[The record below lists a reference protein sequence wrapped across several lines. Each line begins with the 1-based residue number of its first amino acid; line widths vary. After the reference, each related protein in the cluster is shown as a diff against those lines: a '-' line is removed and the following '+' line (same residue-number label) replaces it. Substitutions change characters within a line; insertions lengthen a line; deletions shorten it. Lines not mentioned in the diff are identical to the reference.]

1 MWVEGRWV
9 KFYVEEMQKIPSV
22 ARIFFP
28 RERNSKV
35 YLSFL
40 LRPQQQ
46 TEVWVHHGSFW
57 EIHAFASFLRWGV
70 TYRNVNVSSRKDTLH
85 RLHWVGRWLSHSHT
99 DGAPLTCSVSIYSSP
114 FPRPHAIRAEL
125 HTVDG
130 PEQLNIRPGSHLYS
144 LRAPSPWLLC
154 GFSCSHVTWLW
165 KVPAQQATLCA
176 GFLALGLLSSILP
189 VCPVTNHRNQ

>member
-9 KFYVEEMQKIPSV
+9 KFYVEEMQKTPSV

-28 RERNSKV
+28 RERNSEV

-57 EIHAFASFLRWGV
+57 KIHAFASFQRWGV
-70 TYRNVNVSSRKDTLH
+70 TYRNVNVSSRKDSLH
-85 RLHWVGRWLSHSHT
+85 RLHWVGRWLSHSHA
-99 DGAPLTCSVSIYSSP
+99 DGAPLTCSFSIYSSP

-130 PEQLNIRPGSHLYS
+130 PEQLNIQARVSSVFLAGSITLAT
-144 LRAPSPWLLC
+144 LWLLLLPC
-154 GFSCSHVTWLW
+154 YLAVEGSCTASY
-165 KVPAQQATLCA
+165 
-176 GFLALGLLSSILP
+176 P
-189 VCPVTNHRNQ
+189 VCRFFCSGPAELYTACVSCDQS

>member
-1 MWVEGRWV
+1 MWVEGRCM

-40 LRPQQQ
+40 LKPQQQ
-46 TEVWVHHGSFW
+46 NEMWFHHGLFW
-57 EIHAFASFLRWGV
+57 EIHAFASFQRWGV
-70 TYRNVNVSSRKDTLH
+70 TYSNVNVSSWKDTLH

-99 DGAPLTCSVSIYSSP
+99 DGAPLTCSFSIYSSP

-130 PEQLNIRPGSHLYS
+130 PEQLNIQSRLSSVFLAGSITLAT
-144 LRAPSPWLLC
+144 LWLLLLPC
-154 GFSCSHVTWLW
+154 YLDVKGSCTASYPVCRFSCSGTAELYIACVSCD
-165 KVPAQQATLCA
+165 Q
-176 GFLALGLLSSILP
+176 S
-189 VCPVTNHRNQ
+189 